1 MDHTTILARVITCLL
16 SLLDAANLRNRAYLA
31 EQRVELLTLA
41 LEDIARIN
49 QNTATP
55 NTLID
60 SIVRH
65 SLDSSK

>member
-1 MDHTTILARVITCLL
+1 MDHTTIVARVITALL
-16 SLLDAANLRNRAYLA
+16 SVIDASNLRNRAYLA

-49 QNTATP
+49 SNSSTP
-55 NTLID
+55 NALID

>member
-1 MDHTTILARVITCLL
+1 VDSHTILARVITALL
-16 SLLDAANLRNRAYLA
+16 SVIDASNLRNRAYLA

-49 QNTATP
+49 SNSSTP
-55 NTLID
+55 NALID

>member
-1 MDHTTILARVITCLL
+1 VDHTTIVARVITALL
-16 SLLDAANLRNRAYLA
+16 SVIDASNLRNRAYLA

-49 QNTATP
+49 SNSSTP

>member
-1 MDHTTILARVITCLL
+1 MDHTTILARVITALL
-16 SLLDAANLRNRAYLA
+16 SVIDASNLRNRAYLA

-49 QNTATP
+49 SNSSTP
-55 NTLID
+55 NALID